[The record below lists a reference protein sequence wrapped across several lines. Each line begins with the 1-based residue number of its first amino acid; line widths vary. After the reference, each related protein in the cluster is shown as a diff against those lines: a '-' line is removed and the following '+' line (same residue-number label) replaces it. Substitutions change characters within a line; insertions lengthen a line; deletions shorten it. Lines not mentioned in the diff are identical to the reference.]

1 MPHIKAFSEKNKIKP
16 NLLHFLFFYDTMF
29 SNKEDGFSLFER
41 ERKIKTGEK
50 KMGAIEKA
58 ETLFLW
64 FMIYSVVGWIYES
77 ILCSVAQKKFIN
89 RGFLNGPYCPIY
101 GSGAVLVILVLGK
114 LTNPFLLFF
123 AGALLTCS
131 LEYLTSFVMEKLFHA
146 RWWDYSK
153 RKFNI
158 NGRVCLIGAVVFGAF
173 STVLV
178 LWIHPLVTKL
188 TDMLSPLARHI
199 VSAVLFC
206 GLVTDLVFTVQGM
219 AGFREKIE
227 EVSELVE
234 QQKKA
239 LEEKIHDSEAA
250 AKLRGRRTEI
260 KKKFTL
266 QQRRLISA
274 FPSLKFKKPQS
285 NETLRSLRDVM
296 KKIKEKKER

>member
-1 MPHIKAFSEKNKIKP
+1 
-16 NLLHFLFFYDTMF
+16 
-29 SNKEDGFSLFER
+29 
-41 ERKIKTGEK
+41 
-50 KMGAIEKA
+50 
-58 ETLFLW
+58 
-64 FMIYSVVGWIYES
+64 
-77 ILCSVAQKKFIN
+77 
-89 RGFLNGPYCPIY
+89 
-101 GSGAVLVILVLGK
+101 
-114 LTNPFLLFF
+114 
-123 AGALLTCS
+123 
-131 LEYLTSFVMEKLFHA
+131 MEKLFHA

-178 LWIHPLVTKL
+178 LWIHPIVTKL

-206 GLVTDLVFTVQGM
+206 GIVTDLVFTVKGM

>member
-1 MPHIKAFSEKNKIKP
+1 MV
-16 NLLHFLFFYDTMF
+16 
-29 SNKEDGFSLFER
+29 
-41 ERKIKTGEK
+41 RKRCK
-50 KMGAIEKA
+50 
-58 ETLFLW
+58 
-64 FMIYSVVGWIYES
+64 YSYMVV
-77 ILCSVAQKKFIN
+77 CV
-89 RGFLNGPYCPIY
+89 
-101 GSGAVLVILVLGK
+101 VLVI
-114 LTNPFLLFF
+114 TMLFCSACNRQYSPKTDKYF
-123 AGALLTCS
+123 FDALERLN
-131 LEYLTSFVMEKLFHA
+131 H
-146 RWWDYSK
+146 
-153 RKFNI
+153 
-158 NGRVCLIGAVVFGAF
+158 VVFGAF

-206 GLVTDLVFTVQGM
+206 GIVTDLVFTVKGM

-239 LEEKIHDSEAA
+239 LEEKIHDSETVT
-250 AKLRGRRTEI
+250 KLRSRRTEI

>member
-1 MPHIKAFSEKNKIKP
+1 
-16 NLLHFLFFYDTMF
+16 
-29 SNKEDGFSLFER
+29 
-41 ERKIKTGEK
+41 
-50 KMGAIEKA
+50 MGAIEKA

-158 NGRVCLIGAVVFGAF
+158 NGRVCLLGAVVFGAF
-173 STVLV
+173 SVILIKLV
-178 LWIHPLVTKL
+178 HPFVSDVTNSL
-188 TDMLSPLARHI
+188 PRAALHWLA
-199 VSAVLFC
+199 AVMFAIIAADEC
-206 GLVTDLVFTVQGM
+206 VTIGGI
-219 AGFREKIE
+219 AGFNKKLK
-227 EVSELVE
+227 EL
-234 QQKKA
+234 
-239 LEEKIHDSEAA
+239 AA
-250 AKLRGRRTEI
+250 AIENAKADAGLKLHDKGGLGSEVYNAVHNAAAVFVQ
-260 KKKFTL
+260 KL
-266 QQRRLISA
+266 NAQQRRILAA
-274 FPSLKFKKPQS
+274 FPK
-285 NETLRSLRDVM
+285 LRTMEHSDILNDVR
-296 KKIKEKKER
+296 KLIADVENRRRKNKNKHND